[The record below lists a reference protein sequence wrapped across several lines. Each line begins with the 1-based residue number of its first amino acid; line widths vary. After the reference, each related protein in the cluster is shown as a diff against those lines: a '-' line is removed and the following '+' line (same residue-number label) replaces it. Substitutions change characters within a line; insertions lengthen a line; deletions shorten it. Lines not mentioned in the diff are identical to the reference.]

1 MRLDIENIIIDRNQV
16 LKFLGYAHRHLPPI
30 ISKKV
35 DEEIE
40 RSNDLFEPS
49 AFFKQFKVDMINDG
63 EISFGQIYRMKSY
76 YVANELKNSSSIYL
90 SLYTIG
96 DKIESRI
103 REYSKSNEMIRAM
116 ILDKIG
122 VVALD
127 NVNQQI
133 KEKIAE
139 QIAHL
144 KISSQLYPSQKDFDI
159 FNQKIIFDI
168 FQEEND
174 TITISKYYQLYP
186 LKTVAVLFG
195 IGKDED
201 KSNMCDRCDSKCFK

>member
-16 LKFLGYAHRHLPPI
+16 LKFLGYADRHLPPI

-49 AFFKQFKVDMINDG
+49 AFFKQFKVDMISDG
-63 EISFGQIYRMKSY
+63 EISFGDIYRMKSY
-76 YVANELKNSSSIYL
+76 YAANELKNSSNIYL

-96 DKIESRI
+96 DKIENRI
-103 REYSKSNEMIRAM
+103 REYSKSSEMIRAM

-127 NVNQQI
+127 NVKQQI

-139 QIAHL
+139 QIAPL

-159 FNQKIIFDI
+159 FNQKIIFDT

-195 IGKDED
+195 IGKVED